1 MKRRNLIILAALAGV
16 GVYIAVRRRK
26 GESTQAVVSE
36 VASNDTA
43 STPANSTKRKSGN
56 NIVDLLKGNSYVTEV
71 FSPTSVSS
79 TFTNRVYTK
88 VEDLYGVK
96 TSSYPSVKINTLYR
110 RLYDKLNAKRVRPST
125 ASLGQ
130 IGPALREI
138 AQEGF
143 DFGTELRLPAN
154 PNRGPQL
161 PLGRPSGVD
170 RDMMFSGFV
179 S

>member
-26 GESTQAVVSE
+26 GESAQAVVSE

-43 STPANSTKRKSGN
+43 STPANSKKGKSG
-56 NIVDLLKGNSYVTEV
+56 IVDAVFKGNSYVTEV
-71 FSPTSVSS
+71 FSPTSVSR
-79 TFTNRVYTK
+79 TFKKRVYTK
-88 VEDLYGVK
+88 VKDLYGVK
-96 TSSYPSVKINTLYR
+96 TSSYPNSKLNTLYR

-130 IGPALREI
+130 IGPALKEI

-143 DFGTELRLPAN
+143 DFSTALRSPAN
-154 PNRGPQL
+154 PNRGPQR
-161 PLGRPSGVD
+161 GSGD
-170 RDMMFSGFV
+170 ARDMMFSGFV

>member
-16 GVYIAVRRRK
+16 GVYIAIRRRK
-26 GESTQAVVSE
+26 GESAQAVVSE

-43 STPANSTKRKSGN
+43 STPAKSTKGKSGLN
-56 NIVDLLKGNSYVTEV
+56 LNAILKGNSYVTEV
-71 FSPTSVSS
+71 FSPTSVSK
-79 TFTNRVYTK
+79 TFKNRVYTK

-96 TSSYPSVKINTLYR
+96 TSSYPNSKLNTLYR

-130 IGPALREI
+130 IGPALKEI

-143 DFGTELRLPAN
+143 DFGTALRSPAN
-154 PNRGPQL
+154 PNEGPQ
-161 PLGRPSGVD
+161 RASGVD
-170 RDMMFSGFV
+170 RDVLFSGFV

>member
-1 MKRRNLIILAALAGV
+1 M
-16 GVYIAVRRRK
+16 
-26 GESTQAVVSE
+26 
-36 VASNDTA
+36 
-43 STPANSTKRKSGN
+43 
-56 NIVDLLKGNSYVTEV
+56 TEV

-96 TSSYPSVKINTLYR
+96 TSSYPASKINTLYR

-143 DFGTELRLPAN
+143 DFSTALRSPAN
-154 PNRGPQL
+154 PNRGPQ
-161 PLGRPSGVD
+161 RASGVD